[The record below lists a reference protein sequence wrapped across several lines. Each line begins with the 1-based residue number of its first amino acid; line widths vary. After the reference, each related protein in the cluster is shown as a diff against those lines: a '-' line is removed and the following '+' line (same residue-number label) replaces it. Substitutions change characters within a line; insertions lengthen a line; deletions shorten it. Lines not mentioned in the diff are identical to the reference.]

1 MQAIQIRNFGTAEN
15 LQVAQVVL
23 PEILSTQVQVK
34 VYAAGVNPS
43 DVYTSTGTYAIKP
56 ALPYTPG
63 LDGAG
68 VIELVGAD
76 VSHVK
81 VGDRV
86 FIASLPSGITS
97 GTFAEQMVC
106 DAVFVYPLPEHINFE
121 QGAALGIPALTA
133 YRAVV
138 QKAKL
143 TEGQTIF
150 IHGASGAVG
159 LQAIQIAKAIGATVI
174 GTASRGEGKALVKE
188 AGADFVFDHLTEENM
203 NEVLAVTNGKGPD
216 VVLEFLA
223 NVNLQTDLQLVAK
236 YGVIVVVG
244 NRGDVTINPRIIM
257 QKECDVRGMV
267 LFNATSEEHQALI
280 KGVAALLESKQ
291 LQPVV
296 GYTYPLE
303 HAGIAFDAVME
314 GKHNGK
320 VVVQTRA
327 E

>member
-15 LQVAQVVL
+15 LQMAQVVL
-23 PEILSTQVQVK
+23 PEISSTQVQVN

-56 ALPYTPG
+56 TLPYTPG

-68 VIELVGAD
+68 IVEQVGAD
-76 VSHVK
+76 VTHVK
-81 VGDRV
+81 IGDRV
-86 FIASLPSGITS
+86 FIASLPSGMTS
-97 GTFAEQMVC
+97 GTFAEEIVC
-106 DAVFVYPLPEHINFE
+106 DAAFVYPLPEHISFE

-143 TEGQTIF
+143 TAGQTIF

-174 GTASRGEGKALVKE
+174 GTASRDEGKALVKE

-203 NEVLAVTNGKGPD
+203 SEVLAVTNDKGPD
-216 VVLEFLA
+216 VIIEFLA

-244 NRGDVTINPRIIM
+244 NRGEITINPRLIM

-267 LFNATSEEHQALI
+267 LFNTTSEEHQALI

-296 GYTYPLE
+296 GYTYSIE
-303 HAGIAFDAVME
+303 HAGNAFDAVIE

-320 VVVQTRA
+320 VVVQTRI